1 MHNQN
6 SSNDTVGL
14 VPFTRRPLHEEDIQA
29 TKGDE
34 SVTDKCQ
41 LDLTK
46 IRLHYNRG
54 ELEAGG
60 EELAKQL
67 SGSKW
72 GTGKMA
78 RFCST
83 DDSFIMVA
91 GLADRN
97 AKKNAQEKKV
107 KSDTAAAKKA
117 AAPAKKAAV
126 AAEAARK
133 RKVKEEKKK
142 ERDEE
147 KKEEKEEKKRKKE
160 EKVAGQQA
168 RKRQKMEKATTL
180 SQQLSAFSSMSPEER
195 ANILAVA
202 AAASGEGTG
211 GGRGGEGGKG
221 NGKGKGKGKGKGGRG
236 VGPPQGSSGKPI
248 KGKVCSKV

>member
-46 IRLHYNRG
+46 IRFHYNRG

-126 AAEAARK
+126 AAEAALGPIRPVRPAVVSHRGK
-133 RKVKEEKKK
+133 NLH
-142 ERDEE
+142 
-147 KKEEKEEKKRKKE
+147 
-160 EKVAGQQA
+160 AA
-168 RKRQKMEKATTL
+168 RRHDSLDAVILLDRHWHAVQR
-180 SQQLSAFSSMSPEER
+180 SP
-195 ANILAVA
+195 
-202 AAASGEGTG
+202 
-211 GGRGGEGGKG
+211 
-221 NGKGKGKGKGKGGRG
+221 
-236 VGPPQGSSGKPI
+236 
-248 KGKVCSKV
+248 

>member
-1 MHNQN
+1 MTEETFKEWIDNIVIPSHPSLFPFVLKKTVACPIRGYEIITDWKLKDGIVAIPEACKVGMLLDGDYSHIKYANLVYIKPFMHTKPPPPYSSGRMQSGDAKNGTNMSAKDAQLPKAQANRQTVLARAGVTRQLDRTDVPAIVKEAYPRGFSTPNQN

-46 IRLHYNRG
+46 IRFHYNRG

-91 GLADRN
+91 GLAD
-97 AKKNAQEKKV
+97 
-107 KSDTAAAKKA
+107 
-117 AAPAKKAAV
+117 
-126 AAEAARK
+126 
-133 RKVKEEKKK
+133 
-142 ERDEE
+142 
-147 KKEEKEEKKRKKE
+147 
-160 EKVAGQQA
+160 
-168 RKRQKMEKATTL
+168 
-180 SQQLSAFSSMSPEER
+180 
-195 ANILAVA
+195 
-202 AAASGEGTG
+202 
-211 GGRGGEGGKG
+211 
-221 NGKGKGKGKGKGGRG
+221 
-236 VGPPQGSSGKPI
+236 
-248 KGKVCSKV
+248 